1 MVHHTLFQSLLF
13 SCSVVSNSWT
23 VARQAPL
30 SMGFSRKEY
39 WSGLAFLSPGD
50 LPDPGIKP
58 ASPALAG
65 EFFSL
70 PLSHQGSS
78 NLHNL
83 NSVLGHISS
92 FQPQNNP
99 VRTPVHSQWDCKN
112 WCSHYGNQYGD
123 SLRKLKI
130 ELPYHSTIPVLGIL
144 KKKKTQTITRID
156 TFASQCSQQHYLQ

>member
-1 MVHHTLFQSLLF
+1 
-13 SCSVVSNSWT
+13 
-23 VARQAPL
+23 
-30 SMGFSRKEY
+30 MGFSRKEY
-39 WSGLAFLSPGD
+39 WNGLAFLSPGD

-144 KKKKTQTITRID
+144 KKKKNSNNNSNRYICISMFTAALFTIAKIWKQPKCL
-156 TFASQCSQQHYLQ
+156 SQING

>member
-1 MVHHTLFQSLLF
+1 MNSNPPGSSVHGIFQERILEWVGISF
-13 SCSVVSNSWT
+13 S
-23 VARQAPL
+23 
-30 SMGFSRKEY
+30 
-39 WSGLAFLSPGD
+39 GD

-99 VRTPVHSQWDCKN
+99 VRTPVHSQWDVKTGAATMET
-112 WCSHYGNQYGD
+112 SM
-123 SLRKLKI
+123 K
-130 ELPYHSTIPVLGIL
+130 VL
-144 KKKKTQTITRID
+144 
-156 TFASQCSQQHYLQ
+156 SEN